1 MESNDSN
8 APRKVVPVTFEYVSF
23 AEGDYQEVSEKRHIY
38 YTMGSVAQ
46 MMEKFGVSQDRAR
59 EIAQSAEG
67 EDEAV
72 EELENMIAETETG
85 MTEEEGMIVMLWAGL
100 LAEAN
105 SKGEDLTVQEVGNM
119 WDLDRM
125 DEITDAIREAWAYF
139 DQGEATQEDAPSPTT
154 NGEQDTAGKATAG
167 AQENG
172 PR

>member
-8 APRKVVPVTFEYVSF
+8 APRKVVPITFEYVSF
-23 AEGDYQEVSEKRHIY
+23 ADGDYQNVSEKRHIY

-59 EIAQSAEG
+59 EIAQNAEG

-125 DEITDAIREAWAYF
+125 DEITSAIREAWAYF
-139 DQGEATQEDAPSPTT
+139 DQGEVTQENTPTPT